1 MLTVRRRPA
10 LLAAP
15 VVLLLAVVLVVHVV
29 DRGRNARAYGAVL
42 EVREL
47 GAAVFSLYADAFK
60 DVGPGE
66 VTRYATDPHFVPA
79 LTGRMERA
87 SRWPAPVFFGRAASA
102 EARRQATA
110 WTELLAEPRGT
121 WPMYIGDVATTRRA
135 LDDAVRGLE
144 AWASPSP
151 GDAQRDVD
159 ATARADVLEV
169 QAAIEK
175 DRERTLE
182 RTLEGAL
189 SVSAILAPYQQNR
202 ARAAEESALQERI
215 RQEAAAFEAKRAAE
229 RAKERM
235 EGIR

>member
-1 MLTVRRRPA
+1 MLTVRHRPA

-47 GAAVFSLYADAFK
+47 GAAAFSLYADAFK

-66 VTRYATDPHFVPA
+66 VRRYATDSHFVPA
-79 LTGRMERA
+79 LTARMERA
-87 SRWPAPVFFGRAASA
+87 SRWPAPVLFGRAASA

-110 WTELLAEPRGT
+110 WTQLLAEPRGT

-144 AWASPSP
+144 PWAAPSP
-151 GDAQRDVD
+151 GGAQRDAE
-159 ATARADVLEV
+159 ATARTAALEV
-169 QAAIEK
+169 QDAIEA
-175 DRERTLE
+175 DRQK
-182 RTLEGAL
+182 TLEGAL
-189 SVSAILAPYQQNR
+189 SSVSAILAPYQQNR

-229 RAKERM
+229 RAQERK